1 MSVIDR
7 STCNRRRSYAGSLTA
22 NMLCAGIFP
31 NGGIDTCQGDSGGPL
46 VARGRGGSYELI
58 GATSFGNGCAARFFP
73 GVYADV
79 FSEWILL
86 RQKIS
91 LWGTYFLHQHKLS
104 RFDLHLV

>member
-1 MSVIDR
+1 MSRPSCTENSSQATISVIDR

-58 GATSFGNGCAARFFP
+58 GATSFGNGCAARFYP

-86 RQKIS
+86 LKQKIS
-91 LWGTYFLHQHKLS
+91 S
-104 RFDLHLV
+104 AEDL